1 MAKAN
6 AARAKA
12 GMKGMDGSR
21 SKGPRGRS
29 QIDPK
34 GQGISATR
42 PNTLRE
48 MKLNANRPVE
58 AGATKHRGDRRDM
71 SRTYTN
77 NAKHAAR
84 GSNPRPDV
92 STRKR

>member
-6 AARAKA
+6 AQQAKA
-12 GMKGMDGSR
+12 KMKGMDGTS
-21 SKGPRGRS
+21 SKGRRGRS

-34 GQGISATR
+34 GQGIRATR
-42 PNTLRE
+42 ANTLRE
-48 MKLNANRPVE
+48 MKVDATRPVE
-58 AGATKHRGDRRDM
+58 AGGTKHRGDRRDM
-71 SRTYTN
+71 SKAYTN
-77 NAKHAAR
+77 NAKHASR